1 MDCFEKRREKVY
13 DWMARENIS
22 LAMVEDFEHKRDPTV
37 RWLTG
42 QPGDALVFLSVE
54 RKCVLV
60 PWDINMARLYGHAE
74 FIIPYNE
81 FERQPVKAAAHA
93 AAFFKIPRGSRIEIP
108 SVTAY
113 PQFLK
118 FVEDLMDFDVICRD
132 DGLAKETAMLR
143 AIKDEDEIALYRK
156 ISGITNTLIDMLEK
170 NVSSGKIKTES
181 DAALFLEAETRKRGC
196 EGTGFETLAAGP
208 DRSFGIHCFPSYTA
222 GDFAGPG
229 LSILDF
235 GVKYAGYTSD
245 VTLTFARGPLS
256 KIQEKQISLRHESTL
271 LDLRNNPHQQRRY
284 PFGIFGEDF
293 GDGLPGNRLLLHFPG
308 IVIGAHG
315 GGGVG
320 DARLFC
326 QGGFGG
332 DGHIDNIRAPGLK
345 HPGFRPGG
353 KTGAFNGDNRSPG
366 VKRKIPPFT
375 FFNQKIPELF
385 VERVCHGA
393 VDGIVGLKTFM
404 KGHLPLFGKINKL
417 IDDDNIAPAN
427 FFPQ

>member
-60 PWDINMARLYGHAE
+60 PWDINMAQLYGHAE

-81 FERQPVKAAAHA
+81 FERQPVKATAHA

-118 FVEDLMDFDVICRD
+118 FVEELMDFDVICRD
-132 DGLAKETAMLR
+132 DGLAKETVMLR
-143 AIKDEDEIALYRK
+143 AIKDEDEMALYRK

-256 KIQEKQISLRHESTL
+256 KIQEKQISLVEKAYSLALSMIKPGVAARDVSLAVDAFFAKSKKIMPHGLGHGIGLEPHEGPFLRSHAENDWVLQPGMIFTL
-271 LDLRNNPHQQRRY
+271 EP
-284 PFGIFGEDF
+284 
-293 GDGLPGNRLLLHFPG
+293 GLYDPQ
-308 IVIGAHG
+308 HG
-315 GGGVG
+315 GCRWENDIYLTETETLVLTNS
-320 DARLFC
+320 R
-326 QGGFGG
+326 
-332 DGHIDNIRAPGLK
+332 II
-345 HPGFRPGG
+345 
-353 KTGAFNGDNRSPG
+353 
-366 VKRKIPPFT
+366 
-375 FFNQKIPELF
+375 
-385 VERVCHGA
+385 
-393 VDGIVGLKTFM
+393 
-404 KGHLPLFGKINKL
+404 KL
-417 IDDDNIAPAN
+417 
-427 FFPQ
+427 